1 MSSKVAFLD
10 RDGVINI
17 DHAYVHKPEEFE
29 FIEGVLEACAKLVA
43 EGFKLV
49 IVTNQ
54 SGIGRGYY
62 TEDDFQRLT
71 NWMKGVFSDAN
82 APISAV
88 YFCPHH
94 PEKALDAYRYDCDCR
109 KPQPGM
115 LLRAQKDFDIDMTQS
130 VMFGDKRGD
139 MQAALAAGVA
149 TRILV
154 GKDGKSTPEAVP
166 ESTNVALNLKEGVS
180 LFLGK

>member
-29 FIEGVLEACAKLVA
+29 FIDGVLEGCAKLVS

-71 NWMKGVFSDAN
+71 DWMKSVFRDAN

-94 PEKALDAYRYDCDCR
+94 PEKALEAYRCECDCR

-115 LLRAQKDFDIDMTQS
+115 LLTAQKDLDIDMTQS

-154 GKDGKSTPEAVP
+154 GKDGKNTPEAVP

>member
-29 FIEGVLEACAKLVA
+29 FIEGVLEGCAKLVA
-43 EGFKLV
+43 KGFKLV

-62 TEDDFQRLT
+62 TEEDFQRLT
-71 NWMKGVFSDAN
+71 DWMKDVFRDAN

-94 PEKALDAYRYDCDCR
+94 PEKALEAYRCECDCR

-115 LLRAQKDFDIDMTQS
+115 LLRAQKDLDIDMTQS

-154 GKDGKSTPEAVP
+154 GKDGKNTPEAVP

>member
-29 FIEGVLEACAKLVA
+29 FIDGVLEGCAKLVS

-62 TEDDFQRLT
+62 TEEDFQRLT
-71 NWMKGVFSDAN
+71 DWMKGVFRDAN

-94 PEKALDAYRYDCDCR
+94 PEKALEAYRCECDCR

-115 LLRAQKDFDIDMTQS
+115 LLTAQKDLDIDMTQS

-139 MQAALAAGVA
+139 MQAALAAGVT

-154 GKDGKSTPEAVP
+154 GKDGKNTPEAVP